1 MFLIL
6 LASIW
11 HLHCLNLVCLLKCA
25 LTNKKLIYTQV
36 GSEQGE
42 CTARICPC
50 SDDICQYRLDFSS
63 FVINQPDQS
72 KVTAKVNYFTSSDI
86 ILVFNSLFSANVA
99 THNLVHTALN
109 ASTKTQCNIDQF
121 SVTAPG
127 STPPPVVC
135 GTLTGDHSKSCLK
148 SLQSKCYI

>member
-1 MFLIL
+1 MFALMCTSKLETEYYQLIH
-6 LASIW
+6 I
-11 HLHCLNLVCLLKCA
+11 
-25 LTNKKLIYTQV
+25 QV

-72 KVTAKVNYFTSSDI
+72 KVTAKYFTSSDA

-148 SLQSKCYI
+148 SSQNKC